1 MLKRIHAPTMRSSIN
16 PWLDHI
22 YATGTLEDADG
33 KIYEVFP
40 TGISWE
46 VGEALYRLVRAHQF
60 TRTLEVGLAYGLSA
74 MFIAQALRDM
84 GGGAHCAIDPFQLAR
99 YHNLGLANLKRAG
112 LDDLVTGYPE
122 FSFAVLPRLV
132 AAGAQLDFA
141 FVDGSHKFDYVMVDW
156 FYLNRLL
163 RVGGYIVFD
172 DLWMPSVRRA
182 IAFVLRNCAYRL
194 VPIPASTPWWLRAGR
209 IARRLWQTPC
219 GSVPALTFLPHN
231 IAVLEKMGEDTRP
244 FDFHREF

>member
-1 MLKRIHAPTMRSSIN
+1 MLRRIHAPAHRQPIN

-22 YATGTLEDADG
+22 FATGTLQDADG
-33 KIYEVFP
+33 KTRAVFP

-46 VGEALYRLVRAHQF
+46 AGELLYRLVRAQKC

-74 MFIAQALRDM
+74 IFIAQALRDL
-84 GGGAHCAIDPFQLAR
+84 GGGAHIALDPYQETQFK
-99 YHNLGLANLKRAG
+99 NLGLENLKRAG
-112 LDDLVTGYPE
+112 VDDLVTCYAE
-122 FSFAVLPRLV
+122 CSFAVLPRLV
-132 AAGAQLDFA
+132 AAGAHIDLA

-163 RVGGYIVFD
+163 RVGGYVVFD

-194 VPIPASTPWWLRAGR
+194 VPMPASTPWWLRAGR
-209 IARRLWQTPC
+209 IARRFWQTPLTR
-219 GSVPALTFLPHN
+219 VPALMWVPHN
-231 IAVLEKMGEDTRP
+231 IAVLEKTGEDTRP